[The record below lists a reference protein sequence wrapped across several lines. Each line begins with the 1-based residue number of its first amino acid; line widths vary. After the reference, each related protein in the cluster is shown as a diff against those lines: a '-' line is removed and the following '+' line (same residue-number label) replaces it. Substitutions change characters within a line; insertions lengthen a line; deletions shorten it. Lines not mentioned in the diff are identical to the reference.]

1 MSEWEYESG
10 IADHYYVVL
19 EILDNSGT
27 KLSLTV
33 NPIGQFSPG
42 GCCALVYVKKE
53 QLLSLTSTE
62 SIMDYFLKKICFENL
77 ETAVD
82 LKDDS
87 LGNVL
92 QYTADLKED
101 EENDWWLP
109 YFRRLERKLS
119 SFREDLVKMEKEN
132 GIRRI
137 RVHQYH
143 SAAGEL
149 CDFVDYTCCPEGEGQ
164 EVIRS
169 FFEEKLDSQ
178 SDIDA
183 IMDCFEDGYFY
194 GSAYESDR
202 LIEADLLKQTVQEK
216 LLITEIH

>member
-19 EILDNSGT
+19 EIYDNNGK
-27 KLSLTV
+27 KLSLSV

-53 QLLSLTSTE
+53 QLLSLTSAE
-62 SIMDYFLKKICFENL
+62 VIMDYFLKKICLKNL

-119 SFREDLVKMEKEN
+119 SFRDDLVKMEKEN

-137 RVHQYH
+137 RIHQYH
-143 SAAGEL
+143 GAAGEL